1 MVKYWVAFISLTLC
15 LVTCVTKASNIAVCT
30 NNDDNSSVTLQMDM
44 KNWLVLK
51 HDGKSITARAIL
63 QANEHG
69 SYVIKDSRPIRA
81 NINHI

>member
-30 NNDDNSSVTLQMDM
+30 NNDDKSSDTLQMDM

-51 HDGKSITARAIL
+51 RDGKSITARAIL
-63 QANEHG
+63 QANEYG
-69 SYVIKDSRPIRA
+69 SDIIKDSRPIKT

>member
-15 LVTCVTKASNIAVCT
+15 LVTCVTKTSNIAFCT
-30 NNDDNSSVTLQMDM
+30 NNDDKSSATLQMDM

-51 HDGKSITARAIL
+51 RDGKSITARAIL
-63 QANEHG
+63 QANDHA
-69 SYVIKDSRPIRA
+69 SYVTKDSRPIMA

>member
-15 LVTCVTKASNIAVCT
+15 LVTCVTKTSNIAFCT
-30 NNDDNSSVTLQMDM
+30 NNDHKSSVTLQMDM

-51 HDGKSITARAIL
+51 RYGKSITARAIL

-69 SYVIKDSRPIRA
+69 SYVIKDSRPMRA
-81 NINHI
+81 SINHI